1 MDTIYLIIALIVG
14 ILVGIGIGR
23 YILSKIF
30 KEKVGNAEE
39 EARRILSTAE
49 DEKNKLLENTQ
60 FQIQQD
66 LKEARSK
73 ADLEV
78 EKAKMKAASI
88 LQKAKLEGE
97 AIKQQELKSLEKKK
111 QEFEKKVFEIKSK
124 LETEAKEKEVKLK
137 ERRLELDALEKQLRK
152 QEQELSEVKEHLKN
166 IETKLNE
173 DKNLLE
179 KEKEELEKLK
189 EQQIEELQRVARL
202 SEEEARSILFEK
214 LRDEVEG
221 KAISAAKETIARI
234 KNDAQKEAKKIL
246 VSTIQRLSAEFTL
259 ENTVTVFHLPNE
271 EIKGRII
278 GREGRNIRALESET
292 GCEIIVDD
300 TPETI
305 AISSFDPFRR
315 EVTHLALQYLVADG
329 RINPTRIE
337 TVVRKARE
345 LLEEE
350 MKELGERIVIELG
363 IYGLHK
369 DLIRLVGRMKYR
381 ASYGQNLLKHSIE
394 VAKLCE
400 LMAAELGL
408 SKEEIRMAKRAGL
421 LHDIG
426 KVAEEGKDL
435 PHALSGMAIAERCGE
450 NEIVTNAIGAHH
462 NEIEMK
468 TLIAPIVQAC
478 DAISGA
484 RPGARREIYEQ
495 YLQRLNDMEAIARS
509 VKGVANAYA
518 LQAGR
523 ELRVIVQSNQVTDEQ
538 VQKIAW
544 DIAERIQNEMQYP
557 GQIMVTVI
565 RQTRET
571 AIAK

>member
-1 MDTIYLIIALIVG
+1 MDTIYVIIALVIGIVAG
-14 ILVGIGIGR
+14 IFIGR

-30 KEKVGNAEE
+30 KEKIGSAEKEAKKILEAAQE
-39 EARRILSTAE
+39 EKA
-49 DEKNKLLENTQ
+49 KLLENTQ

-66 LKEARSK
+66 LKEAKSK
-73 ADLEV
+73 AELEV
-78 EKAKMKAASI
+78 EKAKMKAANI
-88 LQKAKLEGE
+88 LREAKLEGE
-97 AIKQQELKSLEKKK
+97 NLKQKELKALEKRK
-111 QEFEKKVFEIKSK
+111 QDFEKKVFEIKTK
-124 LETEAKEKEVKLK
+124 LESEAKEKEVKLK
-137 ERRLELDALEKQLRK
+137 ERRLELDAFEKQLRN
-152 QEQELSEVKEHLKN
+152 QEKELAEVKNQLKN
-166 IETKLNE
+166 IEAKLDE
-173 DKNLLE
+173 DRTRLE
-179 KEKEELEKLK
+179 KEREEIEKLK
-189 EQQIEELQRVARL
+189 KQQIEELQKVARL
-202 SEEEARSILFEK
+202 TEEEARSILMEK
-214 LRDEVEG
+214 LRSEVEG
-221 KAISAAKETIARI
+221 KAMSEAKEFIARI
-234 KNDAQKEAKKIL
+234 KNEAQREAKKIL
-246 VSTIQRLSAEFTL
+246 ISTIQRLSAEFTL
-259 ENTVTVFHLPNE
+259 ENTVTVFPLPSE
-271 EIKGRII
+271 DIKGRII
-278 GREGRNIRALESET
+278 GREGRNIKALEAET

-305 AISSFDPFRR
+305 VISSFDPFRR
-315 EVTHLALQYLVADG
+315 EIARLALQYLVADG
-329 RINPTRIE
+329 RIHPTRIE
-337 TVVRKARE
+337 TVVQKAKE

-350 MKELGERIVIELG
+350 VKELGERTVIELG
-363 IYGLHK
+363 LYGLHK
-369 DLIRLVGRMKYR
+369 DLIRLIGRMKYR

-435 PHALSGMAIAERCGE
+435 PHALAGMAIAERCGE

-495 YLQRLNDMEAIARS
+495 YLQRLKDMEEIAYS
-509 VKGVANAYA
+509 VEGVINAYA
-518 LQAGR
+518 IQAGR
-523 ELRVIVQSNQVTDEQ
+523 ELRVIVKSEQISDEQ
-538 VQKIAW
+538 IDRIAW
-544 DIAERIQNEMQYP
+544 NIAERIQNEMQYP

-565 RQTRET
+565 RETRSS